1 MKNQV
6 ILITGSSSGIGRE
19 TAYRFASEGAKLVLT
34 YYKGKT
40 RGERVEKKCR
50 GLGAA
55 DTLLINLNVMD
66 NKSIA
71 STVVKVQKK
80 YGRIDL
86 LINNAG
92 TGVFLPLKD
101 QTVRDIEIQLRT
113 NLEGLIKVTRAFLP
127 FIRKGIINI
136 ASFLGKHAGSELA
149 TYCAS
154 KYGVRGFTQSVAEE
168 YPGLII
174 CSVNPDETAT
184 HLTGYSGRPPSEV
197 ADVIFRAA
205 SGKIRFKSGGDVDVW
220 KILK

>member
-40 RGERVEKKCR
+40 RGERAEKKCR

-71 STVVKVQKK
+71 SAVVKVKKK
-80 YGRIDL
+80 YGRIGL

-92 TGVFLPLKD
+92 TGVFLPLKG

-127 FIRKGIINI
+127 LIRKGIINI

-149 TYCAS
+149 VYCAS

-174 CSVNPDETAT
+174 YSVNPDETAT
-184 HLTGYSGRPPSEV
+184 RLTGYSGRPPSEV

-205 SGKIRFKSGGDVDVW
+205 SGNIRVKPGGDVDVW